1 MAYSNPSDVRVVGRY
16 ALYGVIASGG
26 MATVHFGRLLGPV
39 GFSRT
44 VAIKRLHAHFA
55 SDPEFVSMFLDEAR
69 LAARIRHPNVV
80 TTLDV
85 VATGGELFLVMEYVP
100 GETLARLAKNVRDA
114 GRPMPHRIVSSVISG
129 VLHGL
134 HAAHEAKDERGV
146 PLGIVHRDVSPQ
158 NTHVGTDGVARLL
171 DFGVAKAAGR
181 IQTTREGQI
190 KGKLAYMAPEQL
202 RGAPVDR
209 SSDIY
214 AAGVMLWELITGVR
228 LFQGENE
235 GVVVARVLEGN
246 IQPPSQV
253 LMRAARSTF
262 SERTYTQLQRLDSC
276 VLRAV
281 HPDPKQRFATAR
293 DMALELEA
301 CVQPATLSQVG
312 EWVEHNAAEQL
323 AQRADKVSEIEVQS
337 TTPAPFDR
345 PDDVQKFMRSSDQNR
360 TIGLP
365 MQPQMV
371 PTEASRAH
379 AHAHTTALQLNAPSN
394 PVTQPST
401 ISVSHSSAY
410 PTGAAAATSG
420 NRWMILGA
428 AAVAFVVL
436 LGLFGGALI
445 FSHRKPSPT
454 VAGAGSSVPLVPAD
468 PAPTAPPPMFEPP
481 TPIVVTTPTSDP
493 APSATAKDPPPAVP
507 THRANGN
514 TGNTTGNTGIR
525 PVPTSHP
532 TAAATS
538 APPVHDPCDPPTYIE
553 EGIVKYK
560 KGCLGK

>member
-16 ALYGVIASGG
+16 ALYGVIAAGG
-26 MATVHFGRLLGPV
+26 MATVHYGRLLGPV

-214 AAGVMLWELITGVR
+214 AAGVMLWELITGQR

-262 SERTYTQLQRLDSC
+262 SERTYTQLQRLDAC

-312 EWVEHNAAEQL
+312 EWVEHNAAELL
-323 AQRADKVSEIEVQS
+323 AQRAEKVSEIEVQS

-365 MQPQMV
+365 TQPQMV
-371 PTEASRAH
+371 PTEAS
-379 AHAHTTALQLNAPSN
+379 HAHTTALQLNAPSN

-401 ISVSHSSAY
+401 ISVSASSALR
-410 PTGAAAATSG
+410 TGAPPATSG
-420 NRWMILGA
+420 NRWVVLGA

-445 FSHRKPSPT
+445 FSHRKPSHT
-454 VAGAGSSVPLVPAD
+454 VASDNPAVPVTPSAD
-468 PAPTAPPPMFEPP
+468 PAATTAPPPMFEPP
-481 TPIVVTTPTSDP
+481 TPIVVANPATEP
-493 APSATAKDPPPAVP
+493 APSTTGKNVPVVP
-507 THRANGN
+507 THRGNGN
-514 TGNTTGNTGIR
+514 GGGHTT
-525 PVPTSHP
+525 VPTSHP
-532 TAAATS
+532 TASATV